1 VTDTGHPTSKT
12 VAPSQGRFSAL
23 AVFGVVVVTVAGV
36 LWYSEWQP
44 DETPSGSDL
53 VERSARFGVFR
64 DLLLIERPTT
74 NGGPFFLD
82 RFETTQGDWSYFEAA
97 IERNTAPEGAEKV
110 ALAVR
115 NYPVTSVSL
124 AEARRFAQWRF
135 CRLPR
140 LSELMYA
147 STQGGASQYPWGDRW
162 VETWANTHGLSLGR
176 TAPVGSFESGRSA
189 SGPYDLIGNVAEWT
203 ESVDLPKS
211 EIEILDTSWMRV
223 QSVPGVTTW
232 LPAWSPL
239 PVEWLSM
246 GEGFLSPEQAR
257 ASAYRILEVPKLPG
271 VSTVEG
277 AVGLTCW
284 LPPWSPRPLEWF
296 VMSDHLEQARLAAG
310 GHFRTT
316 VGKSSGTRLS
326 TFPLPRGLFTGRK
339 SDTTGMRLAA
349 SPDELLR
356 ALLESGVRPSVD
368 ERRLLVRFLSQ
379 PDHRRVLSISWQW
392 LQELGD
398 LSAVV
403 GNPIADLLASEL
415 GT

>member
-1 VTDTGHPTSKT
+1 V
-12 VAPSQGRFSAL
+12 PSQGRLGAVL
-23 AVFGVVVVTVAGV
+23 VFGVIVVSIAGA
-36 LWYSEWQP
+36 LLYSEWQP
-44 DETPSGSDL
+44 VERLDRSDL
-53 VERSARFGVFR
+53 VDRSSRFGVFR
-64 DLLLIERPTT
+64 DLLLIERPAT

-82 RFETTQGDWSYFEAA
+82 RFETTQGDWAYFESA
-97 IERNTAPEGAEKV
+97 IEHGSPPEGAEKV
-110 ALAVR
+110 NPGVR
-115 NYPVTSVSL
+115 NYPVTSLSL
-124 AEARRFAQWRF
+124 ADARRFARWRF

-189 SGPYDLIGNVAEWT
+189 NGPYDLIGNVAEWT
-203 ESVDLPKS
+203 ESVNLPKS
-211 EIEILDTSWMRV
+211 EIEILDTSWMRR
-223 QSVPGVTTW
+223 QSVPGLTSW
-232 LPAWSPL
+232 LPGWSPL

-246 GEGFLSPEQAR
+246 GEGFLSPEQAF

-271 VSTVEG
+271 VSILDEVP
-277 AVGLTCW
+277 GLTGW
-284 LPPWSPRPLEWF
+284 LPAWSPRPLEWF
-296 VMSDHLEQARLAAG
+296 VMADHLEQARLAVG

-326 TFPLPRGLFTGRK
+326 TFPLPKDLFVGRK

-356 ALLESGVRPSVD
+356 ALLEFGVRPSAA
-368 ERRLLVRFLSQ
+368 ERRLLDLFFSR
-379 PDHRRVLSISWQW
+379 PGHRRVLRVSWKW
-392 LQELGD
+392 LQAQGD
-398 LSAVV
+398 LPELAD
-403 GNPIADLLASEL
+403 NPVAGFLASEL